1 MDDGQQQLP
10 LDAGKRRQ
18 VADEG
23 EAEGG
28 PLGWGGGVEE
38 GVAEEGVEGGEGG
51 QLAVGGGVLKQDGE
65 LAEEL
70 GGCSGTHVEC
80 LGGGDRWHV
89 CHHYNHDWVL
99 LESPEEWVV
108 CAGCGWGV
116 D

>member
-10 LDAGKRRQ
+10 LDAGKRCQ

-51 QLAVGGGVLKQDGE
+51 QLAVGWGWGVLEQDGD

-70 GGCSGTHVEC
+70 GGCSSTHVEC
-80 LGGGDRWHV
+80 LGGGQVACVSSLRSRLDSIGISWRMG
-89 CHHYNHDWVL
+89 
-99 LESPEEWVV
+99 
-108 CAGCGWGV
+108 GCG
-116 D
+116 